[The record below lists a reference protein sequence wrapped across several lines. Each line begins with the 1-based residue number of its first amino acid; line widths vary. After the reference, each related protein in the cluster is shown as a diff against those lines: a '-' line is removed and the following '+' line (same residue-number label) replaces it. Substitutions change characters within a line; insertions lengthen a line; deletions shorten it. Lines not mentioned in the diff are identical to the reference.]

1 MVGKKVDL
9 LEVIFYYWM
18 QTFKGRFNPKV
29 KKNHVPYGM
38 LFTWIMRDVDVDVDV
53 SGMAPSRGAT

>member
-1 MVGKKVDL
+1 MPRLGCKVYVSDRDRFCTYKMMVGKKVDL

-38 LFTWIMRDVDVDVDV
+38 LFT
-53 SGMAPSRGAT
+53 